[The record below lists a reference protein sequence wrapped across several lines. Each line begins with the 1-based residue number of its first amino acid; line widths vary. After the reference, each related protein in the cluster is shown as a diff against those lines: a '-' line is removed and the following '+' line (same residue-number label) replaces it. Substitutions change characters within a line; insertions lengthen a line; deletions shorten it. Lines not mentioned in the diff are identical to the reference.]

1 MVDRA
6 RRLQTTITFWSLAIG
21 FPIALIIF
29 AFSGCN
35 LRKRADKRAC
45 KAGSVDKCL
54 EVAQFYDGK
63 RGGII
68 AFLMS
73 YADDATVYYLEA
85 CKLSSPDGCEHMLD
99 VYQHGE
105 QAKNLSV
112 ELSAIADALIN
123 ACVADLAKGCTELET
138 FMAEGDWVL
147 VRSSLAFK
155 RSCDAGRAQAC
166 YMLAGMHM
174 KELVGLHNSGA
185 DVLPKLDKACASKF
199 KDSCEMAKVYRE
211 GMAGSGAGSA
221 SP

>member
-6 RRLQTTITFWSLAIG
+6 KRLNTTIGFWSMAIG

-54 EVAQFYDGK
+54 EVGQYYDAK

-99 VYQHGE
+99 VYEHGE

-112 ELSAIADALIN
+112 DTTAIADALIE
-123 ACVADLAKGCTELET
+123 ACVADLAKGCTELES
-138 FMAEGDWVL
+138 FAGVGDWVL
-147 VRSSLAFK
+147 VRSSEAFK
-155 RSCDAGRAQAC
+155 RHCDAGSAQAC
-166 YMLAGMHM
+166 YMLAGMDM
-174 KELVGLHNSGA
+174 KELAGLHNTAA
-185 DVLPKLDKACASKF
+185 DVLPKLDKACASKL
-199 KDSCEMAKVYRE
+199 KDSCELARVYRE
-211 GMAGSGAGSA
+211 GMAGAGPGSA